1 MFLMK
6 PPTLSASAEITITTP
21 CHYFRPPFSPSL
33 KSPPV
38 TFLSIFSPTSR
49 PLSTSA
55 RSAPNSVI
63 SFDESCSD
71 AGQ

>member
-21 CHYFRPPFSPSL
+21 CHYFRPPFFPSL